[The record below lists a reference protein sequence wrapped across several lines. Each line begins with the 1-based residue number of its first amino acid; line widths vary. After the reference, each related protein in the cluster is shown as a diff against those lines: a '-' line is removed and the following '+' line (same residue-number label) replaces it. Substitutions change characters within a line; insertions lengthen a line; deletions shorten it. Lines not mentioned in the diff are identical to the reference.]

1 MRQSSNILTIY
12 KVDKVWSIRQTFMS
26 VAHGIAVA
34 REHDEVF
41 RLFALLENETQKW
54 LVLLNKQVNYIRAI
68 SGLKFL

>member
-12 KVDKVWSIRQTFMS
+12 KVDKVWPIRQTFMN
-26 VAHGIAVA
+26 VAHGIA